1 MSDYE
6 HHLLPYLEPSKIMT
20 LSCGH
25 VIPSSNLLAVPI
37 VKTHRGTEFDF
48 TFEKR
53 NSEQM
58 VSYNDGCPREPV
70 SCAVL
75 CSLVYRAWHE
85 YKLSLMPF

>member
-6 HHLLPYLEPSKIMT
+6 DHLLPYLDRAKIMT

-25 VIPSSNLLAVPI
+25 VIPSSNLFVAPI
-37 VKTHRGTEFDF
+37 VETHRGSEFDF

-58 VSYNDGCPREPV
+58 VSHFGW
-70 SCAVL
+70 
-75 CSLVYRAWHE
+75 YRID
-85 YKLSLMPF
+85 K